1 MTQHYI
7 GTKQVV
13 AWEAEKDGKPGYA
26 VQYEDGYTSWS
37 PKDVFEAAYIA
48 IGHVGH
54 LPPFHQRLIGE
65 RAQLADKLNK
75 LVAYTGSEQFLN
87 LDLCAQIDLNSQ
99 LDYMLSYRRVLDERL
114 VALKEQP
121 SE

>member
-13 AWEAEKDGKPGYA
+13 AWEAAKDGKPGYA

-37 PKDVFEAAYIA
+37 PKDVFEATYIA

-75 LVAYTGSEQFLN
+75 LVAFTGSEQFLN

>member
-7 GTKQVV
+7 GTKQVL
-13 AWEAEKDGKPGYA
+13 AWEAAKDGKPGYA

-37 PKDVFEAAYIA
+37 PKDVFEAAYIS

-65 RAQLADKLNK
+65 RAQLADRITK
-75 LVAYTGSEQFLN
+75 LVAFMGTENFLR
-87 LDLCAQIDLNSQ
+87 LGAVSQSDLNSQ
-99 LDYMLSYRRVLDERL
+99 LDTMLSYRRILDERL
-114 VALKEQP
+114 VALNQTQA
-121 SE
+121 